1 MYKTLELRLLG
12 TAIGDNLQICF
23 NNCLSVS
30 IHYEEIRN
38 EASNLGGIVASE
50 SLILFTSS
58 VNLMKLVAF
67 IATL

>member
-12 TAIGDNLQICF
+12 TAIGDNLRISF
-23 NNCLSVS
+23 DNCLAVS

-38 EASNLGGIVASE
+38 EASNLGGIIASE
-50 SLILFTSS
+50 SLILFNSSTS
-58 VNLMKLVAF
+58 LMKLVAF